1 MGPIRTH
8 RRTSILRYLSLLLRH
23 LSRPNPH
30 KSHWHDMMLFL
41 RYQVEEYV
49 FGDKKWGSA
58 EALDAEFERREVEK
72 KKRKEAK
79 FKEKLL
85 DLKKRT
91 RTDAYR
97 RQQGRFGGGD
107 GGKAKF
113 GDTVAG
119 HGRHVHE
126 WGRVVENE
134 NGERYSSESE
144 ALC

>member
-1 MGPIRTH
+1 
-8 RRTSILRYLSLLLRH
+8 
-23 LSRPNPH
+23 
-30 KSHWHDMMLFL
+30 MMLFL

-97 RQQGRFGGGD
+97 RQQGRLGGGGGSGSGGG

-113 GDTVAG
+113 GDAIA
-119 HGRHVHE
+119 HNGRHVHE

-134 NGERYSSESE
+134 DGATVKTCATCGMEVEELSF
-144 ALC
+144 